1 MDKER
6 LIDYFSRIHKDANTI
21 YTKLEIVLAEGNNY
35 LPYDVKE
42 ELCLLQHI
50 IGDIQYDAYRGKEE
64 LTDNEN
70 NDGQ

>member
-1 MDKER
+1 MNKER
-6 LIDYFSRIHKDANTI
+6 LIDYFSRIHKDADTI

-42 ELCLLQHI
+42 ELCLLQHM
-50 IGDIQYDAYRGKEE
+50 IGDIQYDAYLGKKE